1 MSGHD
6 DDPPIEDSAAVET
19 ALRKFFAANY
29 PPGTML
35 THDWLHDALGMP
47 ERDLANSFEAYQK
60 WQFIYMSRREAFQ
73 KTLLLSHNIA
83 LASVYSKG
91 YRIVLPGE
99 QSTWAAAEA
108 ANELRRAL
116 SKGIAR
122 ASHVNMHALT
132 QDERRTQHNDL
143 ERLKALREVT
153 RRDETQRRAQAKRE
167 GMIDPDAQ

>member
-1 MSGHD
+1 
-6 DDPPIEDSAAVET
+6 
-19 ALRKFFAANY
+19 
-29 PPGTML
+29 ML
-35 THDWLHDALGMP
+35 DHAWLHDALVLHDRG
-47 ERDLANSFEAYQK
+47 LSNNFEAYQK

-73 KTLLLSHNIA
+73 KTWLISHNIA

-122 ASHVNMHALT
+122 ASHVNTHALT
-132 QDERRTQHNDL
+132 PVE
-143 ERLKALREVT
+143 
-153 RRDETQRRAQAKRE
+153 
-167 GMIDPDAQ
+167 